1 MTTEIKY
8 IGVSLRNMQELD
20 EENLPSPDKTLKRL
34 EKWKDTHFS
43 QVEKCGYKNSHS
55 PSAYVIPIKK
65 QRWRGNWQNLF

>member
-1 MTTEIKY
+1 
-8 IGVSLRNMQELD
+8 MQELD

-65 QRWRGNWQNLF
+65 QRWRGN